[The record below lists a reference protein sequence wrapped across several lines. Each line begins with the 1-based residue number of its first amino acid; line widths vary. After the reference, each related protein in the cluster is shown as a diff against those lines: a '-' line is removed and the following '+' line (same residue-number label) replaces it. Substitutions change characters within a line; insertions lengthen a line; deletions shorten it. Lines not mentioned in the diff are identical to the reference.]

1 MNRGRLGALL
11 AAVALCGG
19 ATAQAGPAH
28 SLKVKLES
36 ATTVKGE
43 RLAPG
48 DYTLSWT
55 PQGNEAELTFAQHG
69 KIVAKAKAT
78 LQEKD
83 KAAQDDMVVFRK
95 GSDGGQ
101 VISEIH
107 RRGDKAVL
115 VLTAS

>member
-11 AAVALCGG
+11 AAVALCAG
-19 ATAQAGPAH
+19 ATAQAGSPH

-43 RLAPG
+43 TLAPG

-55 PQGNEAELTFAQHG
+55 PQGNEAELTIAQRG
-69 KIVAKAKAT
+69 KVVVKAKAA
-78 LQEKD
+78 LQEKER
-83 KAAQDDMVVFRK
+83 AAPDDMVVFRK
-95 GSDGGQ
+95 GSDGAQ

-107 RRGDKAVL
+107 HRGDKAVL
-115 VLTAS
+115 VLPAS

>member
-1 MNRGRLGALL
+1 MNRGRLGALVTT
-11 AAVALCGG
+11 VALCAG
-19 ATAQAGPAH
+19 ATAQAGSAH
-28 SLKVKLES
+28 SMRVKLES
-36 ATTVKGE
+36 ATTVTGE

-55 PQGNEAELTFAQHG
+55 PQGNEAELTIAQRG

-83 KAAQDDMVVFRK
+83 RAALDDMVVFRK
-95 GSDGGQ
+95 GSDGAQ
-101 VISEIH
+101 AISEIH

-115 VLTAS
+115 VLPAS